1 MKNRIDPFIQSKGIV
16 ILDGALATELEARGA
31 DLNHGLW
38 SARLLTENP
47 QLIQQVH
54 YDYLLSGANII
65 TTASYQ
71 ASFPGFSR
79 HGYAHA
85 EAIAL
90 MQLSV
95 QLALDART
103 LFLQHHTVETTPLVA
118 ASVGPYGASL
128 ADGSEYRGNYGIS
141 IPALKEFHFERMK
154 VLAESGADL
163 LAFETIPCMDEA
175 IALIELLKEF
185 PGIQAW
191 LSFSCKDEAHASSGE
206 PFAACMNLANSSEQ
220 VIAAGVN
227 CTPPAYIDSLI
238 KIAVTATDK
247 PIIVYPNKGEVWDA
261 VQKRWITSS
270 AHNNHFLSDAK
281 NWYSAGATLI
291 GGCCRTTPE
300 DIRQLQQIAF

>member
-1 MKNRIDPFIQSKGIV
+1 MNNSIESIIQSKGIV
-16 ILDGALATELEARGA
+16 IVDGALATELEARGA

-54 YDYLLSGANII
+54 YDYLLSGADII

-71 ASFPGFSR
+71 ASFPGFTR
-79 HGYAHA
+79 HGYTHT
-85 EAIAL
+85 EAIML

-95 QLALDART
+95 QLALDAKA
-103 LFLQHHTVETTPLVA
+103 LFLQHHTPNTKPLVA

-141 IPALKEFHFERMK
+141 IPALKEFHYERMK

-227 CTPPAYIDSLI
+227 CTAPAYIDSLI

-261 VQKRWITSS
+261 MQKRWIS
-270 AHNNHFLSDAK
+270 APTHTHHFLSDAK
-281 NWYSAGATLI
+281 HWHKSGAKLI

-300 DIRQLQQIAF
+300 DISQLRQIAF